1 MARQC
6 RAPRGITDKLLRTRS
21 RIQGGRRPTAAI
33 IRSQATQAIMAAL
46 SRPARQDNPHLAM
59 GLAQGLAVHRDMEIR
74 SISIRLPVLH
84 LQASSI
90 SQTLALPLR
99 RTVTHTLREAV
110 DQQTRQQLTCL
121 HPGTQLIMPRA
132 MPCTLLMLCTT

>member
-1 MARQC
+1 
-6 RAPRGITDKLLRTRS
+6 
-21 RIQGGRRPTAAI
+21 
-33 IRSQATQAIMAAL
+33 MAAL

-132 MPCTLLMLCTT
+132 MPCTLLMLRTTYWCDGASLTPCANGRITKPCIVRSVT